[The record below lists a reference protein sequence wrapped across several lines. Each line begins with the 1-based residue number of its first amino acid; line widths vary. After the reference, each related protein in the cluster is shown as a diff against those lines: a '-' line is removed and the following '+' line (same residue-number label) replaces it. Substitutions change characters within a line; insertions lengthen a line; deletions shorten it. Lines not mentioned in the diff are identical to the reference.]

1 MLKRFSSAFA
11 FILLF
16 AFVQMGAITH
26 EISHYNESAQHR
38 QQDKNTHNQCAQ
50 CISYAEVAG
59 GLPAHGVTFLRD
71 DVSFSFADTHHNSVQ
86 SPLLTHYAARA
97 PPQHS

>member
-1 MLKRFSSAFA
+1 MFKRFSSAFA

-26 EISHYNESAQHR
+26 EISHYKESTQHR

-50 CISYAEVAG
+50 CISYAEVAD
-59 GLPAHGVTFLRD
+59 GLPALSFTFLLD
-71 DVSFSFADTHHNSVQ
+71 DANFSFADTHHTSLQ
-86 SPLLTHYAARA
+86 SQLLTHYAARA

>member
-1 MLKRFSSAFA
+1 MFKRFSSAFA

-16 AFVQMGAITH
+16 AFAQMGAITH
-26 EISHYNESAQHR
+26 EISHYKESTQQH
-38 QQDKNTHNQCAQ
+38 QQDKNTHSQCAQ

-59 GLPAHGVTFLRD
+59 GLPTHSFTFSLD
-71 DVSFSFADTHHNSVQ
+71 DASFSFANTHHTSVQ